1 MHAADDGSAGRS
13 SKLYAARSF
22 RKGTRIMEP
31 ILVIMAAGMGSR
43 YGGNKQLD
51 PITEQGDIIMDF
63 SLFDAYEAGF
73 RRVCFIIKHDFED
86 VFKAHIEGGAGRKY
100 EVRYAFQELTDLPEG
115 ATLPEG
121 RTKPFGTGQA
131 VLAARNIIDAP
142 FAVINA
148 DDYYGKEGFVKI
160 YDFLTNKADATHN
173 CMVGFEVEKTL
184 SENGT
189 VSRGI
194 CRAENGYLTDIVEHL
209 KIEKAADGTITDTL
223 PDGSTVV
230 IPSDSP
236 VSMNL
241 WGFGLEYMKVLEEGF
256 AKELERI
263 LKENPMKGEFYIQT
277 PINRQIADKT
287 ATYEI
292 LTSSD
297 KWFGVT
303 YKEDKPEV
311 VKKFASLKADG
322 VYPMNLWD

>member
-1 MHAADDGSAGRS
+1 
-13 SKLYAARSF
+13 
-22 RKGTRIMEP
+22 MEP

-51 PITEQGDIIMDF
+51 KITEQGDIIMDF
-63 SLFDAYEAGF
+63 SLYDAYQAGF

-86 VFKAHIEGGAGRKY
+86 VFKEHIENGAGRKY
-100 EVRYAFQELTDLPEG
+100 EVYYAFQEVSDLPEG
-115 ATLPEG
+115 FSLPEG
-121 RTKPFGTGQA
+121 RTKPWGTGQA
-131 VLAARNIIDAP
+131 VLSARSIIDAP

-148 DDYYGKEGFVKI
+148 DDYYGKEGFRKI
-160 YDFLTNKADATHN
+160 YEFLTTKADASHN

-194 CRAENGYLTDIVEHL
+194 CQAKDGMLTDIVEHL
-209 KIEKAADGTITDTL
+209 KVGREPDGTVTDTKE
-223 PDGSTVV
+223 DGSKEV
-230 IPSDSP
+230 ISPDSP

-241 WGFGLEYMKVLEEGF
+241 WGFGLQYMEVLKAGF
-256 AKELERI
+256 VKALEKI
-263 LKENPMKGEFYIQT
+263 MAENPVKGEYYIQT
-277 PINRQIADKT
+277 PINQQIADGS
-287 ATYEI
+287 ATYEV

-311 VKKFASLKADG
+311 VAKFASLKADG
-322 VYPMNLWD
+322 TYPMNLWK

>member
-1 MHAADDGSAGRS
+1 
-13 SKLYAARSF
+13 
-22 RKGTRIMEP
+22 MEP

-51 PITEQGDIIMDF
+51 QITAEGDIIMDF

-73 RRVCFIIKHDFED
+73 RRVCFIIKHDFEE
-86 VFKAHIEGGAGRKY
+86 VFKAHIENGAGKKY
-100 EVRYAFQELTDLPEG
+100 EVHYAFQEGSDLPEG
-115 ATLPEG
+115 FSLPEG
-121 RTKPFGTGQA
+121 RTKPWGTGQA
-131 VLAARNIIDAP
+131 VLSARDIIDAP

-160 YDFLTNKADATHN
+160 YKFLTEKADASHN

-194 CRAENGYLTDIVEHL
+194 CKAKDGMLTDIVEHL
-209 KIEKAADGTITDTL
+209 KVAKEEDGTVTDTYADG
-223 PDGSTVV
+223 SKEV
-230 IPSDSP
+230 IPNDSP

-241 WGFGLEYMKVLEEGF
+241 WGFGAEYMEVLKAGF
-256 AKELERI
+256 VKALKRI
-263 LKENPMKGEFYIQT
+263 MNENPMKGEYYIQT
-277 PINRQIADKT
+277 PINDQIADGS
-287 ATYEI
+287 ATYEV
-292 LTSSD
+292 LTSAD

-311 VKKFASLKADG
+311 VAKFAALKEDG
-322 VYPMNLWD
+322 TYPKQLWD

>member
-1 MHAADDGSAGRS
+1 
-13 SKLYAARSF
+13 
-22 RKGTRIMEP
+22 MEP

-51 PITEQGDIIMDF
+51 QITEQGDIIMDF
-63 SLFDAYEAGF
+63 SLYDAYLAGF

-86 VFKAHIEGGAGRKY
+86 IFRAHIEKGAGKKY
-100 EVRYAFQELTDLPEG
+100 EVSYAFQELNDLPEG
-115 ATLPEG
+115 FSLPEG
-121 RTKPFGTGQA
+121 RTKPWGTGQA
-131 VLAARNIIDAP
+131 VLSARNIIDAP

-148 DDYYGKEGFVKI
+148 DDYYGREGFEKI
-160 YDFLTNKADATHN
+160 YDFLVNKADASHN
-173 CMVGFEVEKTL
+173 CMVGFEIEKTL

-194 CRAENGYLTDIVEHL
+194 CKASDGMLTDIVEHL
-209 KIEKAADGTITDTL
+209 KIAKEPETNPDGSANPLAGKVTDTL
-223 PDGSTVV
+223 ADGSKEI

-241 WGFGLEYMKVLEEGF
+241 WGFGAEYMKVLEDGF
-256 AKELERI
+256 RDALGTILEV
-263 LKENPMKGEFYIQT
+263 NPMKGEYYIQS
-277 PINRQIADKT
+277 PINKDIKDGR
-287 ATYEI
+287 ATYEV
-292 LTSSD
+292 LSSSD

-322 VYPMNLWD
+322 SYPVELWG

>member
-1 MHAADDGSAGRS
+1 
-13 SKLYAARSF
+13 
-22 RKGTRIMEP
+22 MEP

-51 PITEQGDIIMDF
+51 KITDEGDIIMDF

-86 VFKAHIEGGAGRKY
+86 VFKAHIESGAGKKY
-100 EVRYAFQELTDLPEG
+100 EVHYAFQELSDIPEG
-115 ATLPEG
+115 YEFPEG

-148 DDYYGKEGFVKI
+148 DDYYGKEGFKKI
-160 YDFLTNKADATHN
+160 FEFLTSKADASHN
-173 CMVGFEVEKTL
+173 CMVGFEIKNTL

-194 CRAENGYLTDIVEHL
+194 CKAENGLLTDIEEHL
-209 KIEKAADGTITDTL
+209 KVGAEEDGSVTDTL
-223 PDGSTVV
+223 EDGSKIE
-230 IPSDSP
+230 IPADSP

-241 WGFGLEYMKVLEEGF
+241 WGFGYEYMKVLEEGF
-256 AKELERI
+256 KDALGKI
-263 LKENPMKGEFYIQT
+263 LKDNPMKGEYYIQS
-277 PINRQIADKT
+277 PVNKQIAEGS
-287 ATYEI
+287 ATYEV
-292 LTSSD
+292 LSSSD

-311 VKKFASLKADG
+311 VAKFAELKANG
-322 VYPMNLWD
+322 TYPKNLWD

>member
-1 MHAADDGSAGRS
+1 
-13 SKLYAARSF
+13 
-22 RKGTRIMEP
+22 MEP

-51 PITEQGDIIMDF
+51 TITEQGDIIMDF

-86 VFKAHIEGGAGRKY
+86 VFKAHIEKGAAKKY
-100 EVRYAFQELTDLPEG
+100 EVHYAFQELSDLPDGYEV
-115 ATLPEG
+115 PEG

-131 VLAARNIIDAP
+131 VLAARDIIDAP

-148 DDYYGKEGFVKI
+148 DDYYGKEGFKKI
-160 YDFLTNKADATHN
+160 YEFLTTKADSSHN
-173 CMVGFEVEKTL
+173 CMVGFEVENTL

-194 CRAENGYLTDIVEHL
+194 CKAENGLLTDIVEHL
-209 KIEKAADGTITDTL
+209 QIGKEADGTVTDIL
-223 PDGSTVV
+223 PDGSKLV
-230 IPSDSP
+230 IPADSP

-241 WGFGLEYMKVLEEGF
+241 WGFGAEYMEVLKDGF
-256 AKELERI
+256 VKALAHIME
-263 LKENPMKGEFYIQT
+263 ENPLKGEYYIQS
-277 PINRQIADKT
+277 PINDQIADGS
-287 ATYEI
+287 ATYEV

-311 VKKFASLKADG
+311 VAKFAELKANG
-322 VYPMNLWD
+322 TYPISLWD

>member
-1 MHAADDGSAGRS
+1 
-13 SKLYAARSF
+13 
-22 RKGTRIMEP
+22 
-31 ILVIMAAGMGSR
+31 MAAGMGSR

-51 PITEQGDIIMDF
+51 SITTEGDIIMDF

-86 VFKAHIEGGAGRKY
+86 VFKAHIEKGAGKKY
-100 EVRYAFQELTDLPEG
+100 EVHYAFQELADLPEG
-115 ATLPEG
+115 YEVPEG

-131 VLAARNIIDAP
+131 VLAARDIIDAP

-160 YDFLTNKADATHN
+160 YDFLTTKADASHN
-173 CMVGFEVEKTL
+173 CMVGFEIKNTL

-194 CRAENGYLTDIVEHL
+194 CQAKDGLLTGIEEHL
-209 KIEKAADGTITDTL
+209 KVGEEPDGSVTDTL
-223 PDGSTVV
+223 DDGSKIT
-230 IPSDSP
+230 IPADSP

-241 WGFGLEYMKVLEEGF
+241 WGFGFEYMEVLKAGF
-256 AKELERI
+256 VKALAKI
-263 LKENPMKGEFYIQT
+263 MQDNPLKGEYYIQS
-277 PINRQIADKT
+277 PINDQIADGS
-287 ATYEI
+287 ATYEV

-303 YKEDKPEV
+303 YKEDKPDV
-311 VKKFASLKADG
+311 VAKFAELKANG
-322 VYPMNLWD
+322 TYPQNLWD

>member
-1 MHAADDGSAGRS
+1 
-13 SKLYAARSF
+13 
-22 RKGTRIMEP
+22 MEP

-51 PITEQGDIIMDF
+51 KITEQGDIIMDF

-73 RRVCFIIKHDFED
+73 RRVCFIIKHDFEE
-86 VFKAHIEGGAGRKY
+86 VFKEHIENGAGKKY
-100 EVRYAFQELTDLPEG
+100 TTYYAFQELDDLPEG
-115 ATLPEG
+115 FSVPEG

-131 VLAARNIIDAP
+131 VLSARNIIDAP

-148 DDYYGKEGFVKI
+148 DDYYGKEGFKKI
-160 YDFLTNKADATHN
+160 YEFLTNKADAAHN
-173 CMVGFEVEKTL
+173 CMVGFEISKTL

-194 CRAENGYLTDIVEHL
+194 CKAEDGKMVDIVEHL
-209 KIEKAADGTITDTL
+209 KVAQEPDGRVTDTL
-223 PDGSTVV
+223 ADGSKIE
-230 IPSDSP
+230 IPMDAP

-241 WGFGLEYMKVLEEGF
+241 WGFSAEYMKVLETGF
-256 AKELERI
+256 RASLPVILET
-263 LKENPMKGEFYIQT
+263 NPMKGEYYIQS
-277 PINRQIADKT
+277 PINKQIAEGSCS
-287 ATYEI
+287 YEI

-311 VKKFASLKADG
+311 VKKFAELKTTG
-322 VYPMNLWD
+322 VYPMNLWG

>member
-1 MHAADDGSAGRS
+1 
-13 SKLYAARSF
+13 
-22 RKGTRIMEP
+22 MEP

-51 PITEQGDIIMDF
+51 QITEQGDIIMDF
-63 SLFDAYEAGF
+63 GLYDAWQAGF
-73 RRVCFIIKHDFED
+73 RKVCFIIKHDFED
-86 VFKAHIEGGAGRKY
+86 IFRAHIENGAGKKY
-100 EVRYAFQELTDLPEG
+100 ETYYAFQEGTDLPEG
-115 ATLPEG
+115 YSLPEG
-121 RTKPFGTGQA
+121 RTKPWGTGQA
-131 VLAARNIIDAP
+131 VLAARDIIDAP

-160 YDFLTNKADATHN
+160 YDFLTTKVDASHN
-173 CMVGFEVEKTL
+173 CMVGFEIEKTL

-194 CRAENGYLTDIVEHL
+194 CKASDGKLTDIVEHL
-209 KIEKAADGTITDTL
+209 KIAKEPELNEDGTPNPLAGKITDTL
-223 PDGSTVV
+223 SDGTKEI

-241 WGFGLEYMKVLEEGF
+241 WGFAAEYMEVLRKGF
-256 AKELERI
+256 IEALDRI
-263 LKENPMKGEFYIQT
+263 MVENPMKGEYYIQT
-277 PINRQIADKT
+277 PINKQIAEGS
-287 ATYEI
+287 ASYEV

-311 VKKFASLKADG
+311 VAKFAALKAEG
-322 VYPMNLWD
+322 EYPMELWG

>member
-1 MHAADDGSAGRS
+1 
-13 SKLYAARSF
+13 
-22 RKGTRIMEP
+22 MEP

-51 PITEQGDIIMDF
+51 QITEQGDIIMDF
-63 SLFDAYEAGF
+63 SLYDAWQAGF
-73 RRVCFIIKHDFED
+73 RRICFIIKHDFEE
-86 VFKAHIEGGAGRKY
+86 VFKAHIENGAGKKY
-100 EVRYAFQELTDLPEG
+100 EVYYAFQEGTDLPDG
-115 ATLPEG
+115 YTLPEG
-121 RTKPFGTGQA
+121 RTKPWGTGQA
-131 VLAARNIIDAP
+131 VLSARDIIDAP

-160 YDFLTNKADATHN
+160 YDFLINKADASHN

-194 CRAENGYLTDIVEHL
+194 CKAKDGLLTDIVEHL
-209 KIEKAADGTITDTL
+209 KIAKEPELNEDGTPNPLAGKVTDTYE
-223 PDGSTVV
+223 DGTKEI

-241 WGFGLEYMKVLEEGF
+241 WGFGAEYMEVLKAGF
-256 AKELERI
+256 IVALDRI
-263 LKENPMKGEFYIQT
+263 LVENPMKGEYYIQT
-277 PINRQIADKT
+277 PINSQIAEGS
-287 ATYEI
+287 ATYEV

-322 VYPMNLWD
+322 FYPEYLWQ

>member
-1 MHAADDGSAGRS
+1 
-13 SKLYAARSF
+13 
-22 RKGTRIMEP
+22 MEP

-51 PITEQGDIIMDF
+51 QITEQGDIIMDF

-73 RRVCFIIKHDFED
+73 RRVCFIIKHDFEEI
-86 VFKAHIEGGAGRKY
+86 FKNHIENGAGKKFKTY
-100 EVRYAFQELTDLPEG
+100 YAFQELDDLPEG
-115 ATLPEG
+115 FSVPDG

-131 VLAARNIIDAP
+131 VLSARDIIDAP

-148 DDYYGKEGFVKI
+148 DDYYGKEGFKKI
-160 YDFLTNKADATHN
+160 YDFLTTKADASHN

-194 CRAENGYLTDIVEHL
+194 CKATDGKLTNIEEHL
-209 KIEKAADGTITDTL
+209 KIGKEADGTITDTKE
-223 PDGSTVV
+223 DGSKEI
-230 IPSDSP
+230 IPSDAP

-241 WGFGLEYMKVLEEGF
+241 WGFCGEYIEVLKEGF
-256 AKELERI
+256 VKALGTIMEN
-263 LKENPMKGEFYIQT
+263 NPMKGEYYIQS
-277 PINRQIADKT
+277 PINDQIADGSCS
-287 ATYEI
+287 YEV

-303 YKEDKPEV
+303 YKEDKPGV
-311 VKKFASLKADG
+311 VAKFAELKADG
-322 VYPMNLWD
+322 TYPLNLWD

>member
-1 MHAADDGSAGRS
+1 
-13 SKLYAARSF
+13 
-22 RKGTRIMEP
+22 MEP

-51 PITEQGDIIMDF
+51 SITAEGDIIMDF

-86 VFKAHIEGGAGRKY
+86 VFKAHIEKGAGKKY
-100 EVRYAFQELTDLPEG
+100 EVHYAFQELDDLPEG
-115 ATLPEG
+115 FEVPEG

-131 VLAARNIIDAP
+131 VLAARDIIDAP

-160 YDFLTNKADATHN
+160 YDFLTTKADASHN
-173 CMVGFEVEKTL
+173 CMVGFEIKNTL

-194 CRAENGYLTDIVEHL
+194 CQAKDGLLTGIEECL
-209 KIEKAADGTITDTL
+209 KVSEEPAVCEDGTPNPLAGEVTDTQD
-223 PDGSTVV
+223 DGSKVV
-230 IPSDSP
+230 IPADAP

-241 WGFGLEYMKVLEEGF
+241 WGFGHEYMKILEDGF
-256 AKELERI
+256 KEALPTIMES
-263 LKENPMKGEFYIQT
+263 NPLKGEYYIQT
-277 PINRQIADKT
+277 PINKQIADGS
-287 ATYEI
+287 ATYEV

-303 YKEDKPEV
+303 YKEDKPDV
-311 VKKFASLKADG
+311 VAKFAGLKANG
-322 VYPMNLWD
+322 TYPQNLWD